1 MNYLITGVSGII
13 GPAKNSLKPV
23 SGYDAN
29 RIDLVE
35 GEGIFIRNGIIESIL
50 EASDFHKIRKNFRIR
65 EIDAHGNIVMPG
77 FIDSHTHIVFSGT
90 RESEFY
96 QKIAGMSYLKIQENG
111 GGIYRTFKDVALSS
125 DADIFRQTMR
135 RIFSAI
141 SNGTTSMEMKTG
153 YGIDRNNEAKLIR
166 VMNLIAGTG
175 LVNVK
180 KTFLGLHVIPQGF
193 SETEYVDMVC
203 EKMLPEFSGEVDFV
217 DIFCDKGAFGPDS
230 LVKLEKKAQN
240 FNVPIRIHSNE
251 IADIGCLDHLTHF
264 NIASVDHLIN
274 LSGGNI
280 DSIKRSGAMATL
292 LPITA
297 YSLDPM
303 KMPDYRKFSDAGIP
317 VSIASDCSPSTY
329 SSNLLYAIYLAVRFS
344 HFSVESA
351 INAVTFNPSFSL
363 GMSGERGSI
372 ERGKMA
378 DILVLDVDDY
388 RKIVYEYDSG
398 IVRNVLINGKLII
411 NNKVPSGKLMNFA

>member
-13 GPAKNSLKPV
+13 GPAKNRQKPV

-35 GEGIFIRNGIIESIL
+35 GEGIFVRNGVIESIL

-77 FIDSHTHIVFSGT
+77 LIDSHTHIVFSGT

-96 QKIAGMSYLKIQENG
+96 QKIEGMSYLEIQESG
-111 GGIYRTFKDVALSS
+111 GGIYRTFNDVALSS
-125 DADIFRQTMR
+125 DTDIFRQTMR
-135 RIFSAI
+135 RVYSAI

-166 VMNLIAGTG
+166 VMNLIAGTR

-193 SETEYVDMVC
+193 SETEYVEMVC
-203 EKMLPEFSGEVDFV
+203 EKMLPEFSEEVDFV
-217 DIFCDKGAFGPDS
+217 DIFCDKGAFGPES

-240 FNVPIRIHSNE
+240 LNIPLRIHSNE

-274 LSGGNI
+274 LSGGNL
-280 DSIKRSGAMATL
+280 DSIKRSGAMVAL

-297 YSLDPM
+297 YSLDSM
-303 KMPDYRKFSDAGIP
+303 KMPDYRRFSDAGIP
-317 VSIASDCSPSTY
+317 VSIATDCSPSTY

-351 INAVTFNPSFSL
+351 INAITFNPSFSL

-372 ERGKMA
+372 EKGKMA
-378 DILVLDVDDY
+378 DIIVLDVDDY

-398 IVRNVLINGKLII
+398 IVRNVFINGKLII
-411 NNKVPSGKLMNFA
+411 NNKVPNGKLKNFA